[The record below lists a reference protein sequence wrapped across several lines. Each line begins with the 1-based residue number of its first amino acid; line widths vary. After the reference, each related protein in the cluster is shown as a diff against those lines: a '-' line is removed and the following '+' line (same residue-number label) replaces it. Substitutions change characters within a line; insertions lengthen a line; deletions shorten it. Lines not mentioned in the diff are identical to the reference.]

1 MSHDDHKLKVK
12 HPEER
17 APSWASGY
25 PDGTLVYVNY
35 RTQFTEDTTLL

>member
-1 MSHDDHKLKVK
+1 MTTKLKVK

-25 PDGTLVYVNY
+25 PDGTLMG
-35 RTQFTEDTTLL
+35 QLPHTEDTTLL